1 MKLIQE
7 VISAKRFNKIN
18 KKQIN
23 NYFEFSNKIGIA
35 GTWVFLIKEAHL
47 SYKVRWGN
55 FRIPTYVVVQQ
66 SIVYKC
72 ILTLEKKRKI
82 ATMKVVA
89 VRKK

>member
-1 MKLIQE
+1 MIL
-7 VISAKRFNKIN
+7 AKRFNQIN

-82 ATMKVVA
+82 ATMKLVA